1 MIEQIFQVVCVV
13 HDLDQ
18 TLNNWKEMVEFD
30 QSSMKLGTTAE
41 GAVCIYHGK
50 EISCLLRYARFDF
63 GGVDLKLVE
72 PLNKS
77 GGDPYSDCLREK
89 GQGFHHLGV
98 YTKAYDALLEQ
109 YEALGLHPIYE
120 ETVGQ
125 ERYLLYD
132 FTAQTG
138 MAVMPRMEMTGP
150 CGPRNAAGKT
160 L

>member
-1 MIEQIFQVVCVV
+1 MSGDARREGDRAFVPVRFSA
-13 HDLDQ
+13 LDPAAL
-18 TLNNWKEMVEFD
+18 T
-30 QSSMKLGTTAE
+30 
-41 GAVCIYHGK
+41 
-50 EISCLLRYARFDF
+50 
-63 GGVDLKLVE
+63 GGLKDDI
-72 PLNKS
+72 N
-77 GGDPYSDCLREK
+77 
-89 GQGFHHLGV
+89 
-98 YTKAYDALLEQ
+98 ALLEQ